1 VELKE
6 FLQAV
11 VNSWIEKVGIVLTI
25 LPFIEK
31 IPRVQEWLKDKPLL
45 ERFVPLLWVIGG
57 LCIIWGFYSAWLDQR
72 HAWIDEREARLKLE
86 SVRPYLVIEELSP
99 AEVRAWMVANVG
111 NRVRPEA
118 DYSRAYLFGSAPNN
132 EFVLLTVRNLP
143 NSIPAHNLKHYVTLV
158 IRKDNGETQQV
169 PLDVPNNQNEVLM
182 PGQYITRQQ
191 VIPKGTMFTGI
202 NAADGAVRIKL
213 TVTFTS
219 SRDINTTYFY
229 QVALVARQHR
239 NIEDMNRA
247 AMGGLKTESTNEGVV
262 ANLDDLLKP

>member
-1 VELKE
+1 
-6 FLQAV
+6 
-11 VNSWIEKVGIVLTI
+11 
-25 LPFIEK
+25 
-31 IPRVQEWLKDKPLL
+31 
-45 ERFVPLLWVIGG
+45 
-57 LCIIWGFYSAWLDQR
+57 
-72 HAWIDEREARLKLE
+72 
-86 SVRPYLVIEELSP
+86 
-99 AEVRAWMVANVG
+99 
-111 NRVRPEA
+111 
-118 DYSRAYLFGSAPNN
+118 
-132 EFVLLTVRNLP
+132 
-143 NSIPAHNLKHYVTLV
+143 
-158 IRKDNGETQQV
+158 
-169 PLDVPNNQNEVLM
+169 M